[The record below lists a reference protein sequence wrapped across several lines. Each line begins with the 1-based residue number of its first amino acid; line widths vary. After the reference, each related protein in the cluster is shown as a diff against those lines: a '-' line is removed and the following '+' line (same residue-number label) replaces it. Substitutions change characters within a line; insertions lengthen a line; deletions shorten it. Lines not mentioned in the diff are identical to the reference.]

1 MDKLLIAVPTT
12 DYIHARFIE
21 SLMALHDHLTAEG
34 IRHEIALEAGTLV
47 YLARNRLAN
56 KATTEGFTHVL
67 WLDSDMVFTEEI
79 VETLLFCKKDMVC
92 GVFQSR
98 RPPFY
103 SCVFKDIRLE
113 SLERFHQYP
122 TEPFRIGGCGFAC
135 VLMKTEVI
143 QKVKDHYGK
152 PFTPMEDYGEDLAF
166 CRRAAALGVEM
177 WCDPSARIGHIAHV
191 PVYPEDHD
199 QAMNARAQNGGN

>member
-1 MDKLLIAVPTT
+1 MDKILIAIPTT

-21 SLMALHDHLTAEG
+21 SLLLLHDHLTAEG
-34 IRHEIALEAGTLV
+34 IRHEIAMEAGTLV
-47 YLARNRLAN
+47 YLARNRLAA
-56 KATTEGFTHVL
+56 KAVTEGFSHVL

-79 VETLLFCKKDMVC
+79 VETLMFCKKDMVC

-98 RPPFY
+98 RPPFI
-103 SCVFKDIRLE
+103 SCIFKDIRME
-113 SLERFHQYP
+113 SLERFKTYP
-122 TEPFRIGGCGFAC
+122 AEPFRIGGCGFAC

-143 QKVKDHYGK
+143 QKVRDHYGK

-177 WCDPSARIGHIAHV
+177 WCDPTARIGHIAHV
-191 PVYPEDHD
+191 PVYPEDHEE
-199 QAMNARAQNGGN
+199 AIKARERFGG